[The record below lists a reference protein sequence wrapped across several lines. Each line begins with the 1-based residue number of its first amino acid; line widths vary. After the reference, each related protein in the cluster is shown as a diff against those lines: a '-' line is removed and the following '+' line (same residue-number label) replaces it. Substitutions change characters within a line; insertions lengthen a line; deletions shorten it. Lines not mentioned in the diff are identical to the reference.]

1 MRVLAVQPIKFVCI
15 LPKKRA
21 AHERKK
27 GKKKGEQGRR
37 RFVWISEERTAKNKG
52 GAENGGGIE
61 GEEKEKDELSR
72 REEVLARKET
82 NERTNKQTNKWKKK
96 N

>member
-1 MRVLAVQPIKFVCI
+1 MGGDGARPRGAAHKICLHSPEKKSC
-15 LPKKRA
+15 PREKKR
-21 AHERKK
+21 
-27 GKKKGEQGRR
+27 KKKGEQGRR

-82 NERTNKQTNKWKKK
+82 NERTNKQTNK
-96 N
+96 